1 MDKDY
6 DALIAEGN
14 RLTAEIAEHL
24 RPDSPDHLRAER
36 DDYRREVAR
45 LAAVNAELLAAL
57 KQCLPIVNAYRKQSG
72 GDGDITAMTA
82 RAALARA
89 ERKP

>member
-6 DALIAEGN
+6 DKLIAEGD
-14 RLTAEIAEHL
+14 RLTAEIATHTRGAGCKEC
-24 RPDSPDHLRAER
+24 
-36 DDYRREVAR
+36 AR

-57 KQCLPIVNAYRKQSG
+57 KQCLPILNAYRKQSG

-82 RAALARA
+82 RAAIARV
-89 ERKP
+89 EGKP